1 MPRTA
6 TTEQLARALHV
17 GPATVRKYARQR
29 RVPFDTT
36 PGGHR
41 RFDVDEA
48 VAALTADSNSNEQDA
63 PETGTS
69 DGGSLDTP
77 YVRVEPQSSVTVTCA
92 LSAIGEAPVI
102 AYDTDEDRDAWAVE
116 AAVV

>member
-6 TTEQLARALHV
+6 TTEEVARALNV
-17 GPATVRKYARQR
+17 GPATVRKYARER

-48 VAALTADSNSNEQDA
+48 VAALTGGSTNAQDDPA
-63 PETGTS
+63 TGTS
-69 DGGSLDTP
+69 DAETLDTP
-77 YVRVEPQSSVTVTCA
+77 YVRVEPQYSVTVTYA
-92 LSAIGEAPVI
+92 LTAVGEAPVS
-102 AYDTDEDRDAWAVE
+102 AYDIEEDREGWAVE
-116 AAVV
+116 TDVV

>member
-6 TTEQLARALHV
+6 TTEELARALHV

-41 RFDVDEA
+41 RFDVNEA
-48 VAALTADSNSNEQDA
+48 VAALTADADSNERDTPA
-63 PETGTS
+63 TGAH
-69 DGGSLDTP
+69 DGEALDTP
-77 YVRVEPQSSVTVTCA
+77 YVRVAPQFSATVTCT
-92 LSAIGEAPVI
+92 LSAVGEAPVT

-116 AAVV
+116 PAVV